1 MAFMVVDNMPEA
13 KLSDD
18 SSQDHTYTG
27 QLFLIINV
35 SILY

>member
-18 SSQDHTYTG
+18 SSQDHTYHWAT
-27 QLFLIINV
+27 I
-35 SILY
+35 SYY